1 MRFTNYL
8 KLLNEGWTIKP
19 HTSIRN
25 AYNFRWGGGS
35 VVILYIYFKDTK
47 NLYWKAEN
55 SNVIY
60 LNKKRLK
67 DKGFV
72 GTEHSDLVEIAIEHG
87 EELSNQWRYGK
98 ELVHGLIVKNKI
110 YPYENEESPLSNAA
124 FRAIYEYI
132 DDEWWT
138 KK

>member
-1 MRFTNYL
+1 
-8 KLLNEGWTIKP
+8 
-19 HTSIRN
+19 
-25 AYNFRWGGGS
+25 
-35 VVILYIYFKDTK
+35 VTK
-47 NLYWKAEN
+47 NLYWKAEH

-67 DKGFV
+67 TKGFV
-72 GTEHSDLVEIAIEHG
+72 STEHSNLVEIALEHG